1 MEAKKKLLTY
11 AGLKALEEELENLK
25 VVKRKEVA
33 AKIKEAREQGDLSEN
48 AEYDAAKDEQRDI
61 EARIEELEAILKN
74 AEVVVEDEV
83 DLQTV
88 VKLYLE
94 KAGYEV
100 ICFEKGNDA
109 INYIGNKVDA
119 WILDIMLGDDVNG
132 YDVIKAIREKYP
144 DVPVL
149 FTSARDQDLD
159 RILGLELGSDD
170 YITKPYSSKELVLR
184 VNNLIKRAYKQT
196 ESHILEI
203 ASYQVDLDRRV
214 VSKKDK
220 EIKLTTLEFDLLV
233 LLSKNINKSFSRE
246 EILESVW
253 GDDYF
258 GSDRAV
264 DDLVRRL
271 RKKCKDLN
279 ILTVYGYGY
288 RLSL

>member
-1 MEAKKKLLTY
+1 MY
-11 AGLKALEEELENLK
+11 
-25 VVKRKEVA
+25 
-33 AKIKEAREQGDLSEN
+33 KICF
-48 AEYDAAKDEQRDI
+48 
-61 EARIEELEAILKN
+61 
-74 AEVVVEDEV
+74 VEDEV

-214 VSKKDK
+214 VNKKDK

>member
-1 MEAKKKLLTY
+1 MY
-11 AGLKALEEELENLK
+11 
-25 VVKRKEVA
+25 
-33 AKIKEAREQGDLSEN
+33 KICF
-48 AEYDAAKDEQRDI
+48 
-61 EARIEELEAILKN
+61 
-74 AEVVVEDEV
+74 VEDEV

-220 EIKLTTLEFDLLV
+220 
-233 LLSKNINKSFSRE
+233 
-246 EILESVW
+246 
-253 GDDYF
+253 
-258 GSDRAV
+258 
-264 DDLVRRL
+264 
-271 RKKCKDLN
+271 
-279 ILTVYGYGY
+279 
-288 RLSL
+288 